1 VVTETQEES
10 MIGTRLRR
18 LRLARELTQ
27 RELAEP
33 KYTHA
38 YVSTIEAGRRNP
50 SREALEHFA
59 GKLGVDVDE
68 LLTGKPADLE
78 ARLDARLMQ
87 ARIDLSAGRLD
98 GADEAL
104 GSIAREAKRYQ
115 LSRIEAKAEDARG
128 LLLERRGKPE
138 EALQH
143 YQRAE
148 EIVRSGPA
156 DAMADAVAGKAR
168 CFQALGDVRYAI
180 HIMES
185 LVDSLD
191 RDGIRDPNAL
201 ARLYSSLL
209 DAYMDAGLVE
219 RAAASAIELERLG
232 PRLTDPVRIGQMHMH
247 VAHMYLV
254 QGRVEDAQHS
264 LQRAEDAHRQ
274 LDLQAETGHAY
285 LAKGYVKTRDG
296 RLDEARQDLEHAL
309 AIFEETSDEKDLTRT
324 LNELARIERLEG
336 RTDRARELLERSISI
351 MGDSDTPI
359 LAWAHRELGLVLTES
374 EPDGAE
380 KNFRLAIE
388 LFERSEQAVEIAV
401 TYRAL
406 GDLLHAQGEGEAS
419 CEAYR
424 TGILALE
431 PRL

>member
-1 VVTETQEES
+1 
-10 MIGTRLRR
+10 
-18 LRLARELTQ
+18 
-27 RELAEP
+27 
-33 KYTHA
+33 
-38 YVSTIEAGRRNP
+38 
-50 SREALEHFA
+50 
-59 GKLGVDVDE
+59 
-68 LLTGKPADLE
+68 
-78 ARLDARLMQ
+78 
-87 ARIDLSAGRLD
+87 
-98 GADEAL
+98 
-104 GSIAREAKRYQ
+104 
-115 LSRIEAKAEDARG
+115 
-128 LLLERRGKPE
+128 
-138 EALQH
+138 
-143 YQRAE
+143 
-148 EIVRSGPA
+148 
-156 DAMADAVAGKAR
+156 
-168 CFQALGDVRYAI
+168 
-180 HIMES
+180 
-185 LVDSLD
+185 
-191 RDGIRDPNAL
+191 
-201 ARLYSSLL
+201 
-209 DAYMDAGLVE
+209 MDAGLVE